1 MGMRVFVWLQT
12 VSDLATI
19 LVFMDKAKQKTI
31 MDMTPQELIKSLT
44 ASIGE
49 VTKAQINTALVPI
62 NAELRELKQDMQ
74 VLKQDVQVL
83 KQDVKR
89 IEQKLDKVAH
99 DHEERIVSIEEH
111 LGLPH
116 KN

>member
-1 MGMRVFVWLQT
+1 
-12 VSDLATI
+12 
-19 LVFMDKAKQKTI
+19 MDKTKQKTI

-44 ASIGE
+44 ASLWE
-49 VTKAQINTALVPI
+49 VTKAQIHTALVPI

-74 VLKQDVQVL
+74 VLKQDV
-83 KQDVKR
+83 KR
-89 IEQKLDKVAH
+89 IEQKLDKVAQ
-99 DHEERIVSIEEH
+99 DHEERIENIQEH

>member
-1 MGMRVFVWLQT
+1 
-12 VSDLATI
+12 
-19 LVFMDKAKQKTI
+19 

-44 ASIGE
+44 ASLEE
-49 VTKAQINTALVPI
+49 VTKAQIHTALIPVH
-62 NAELRELKQDMQ
+62 AENRELKQGQ
-74 VLKQDVQVL
+74 QELKQGQERLERRLEHV
-83 KQDVKR
+83 
-89 IEQKLDKVAH
+89 EQKIDKAVQ